1 MLLGQELKFKNKLCN
16 LKLGTF
22 FSALPGLGA
31 SALSGRVGAFLE
43 TQMGLDRQAT
53 EPHPALRLR
62 KARNCPSWGNF
73 LSLLQ
78 QLTAM
83 PRHFAK

>member
-1 MLLGQELKFKNKLCN
+1 MPKKRDSLSPQHVLKR
-16 LKLGTF
+16 
-22 FSALPGLGA
+22 
-31 SALSGRVGAFLE
+31 RVEDFLE
-43 TQMGLDRQAT
+43 TQMGVDRQAT
-53 EPHPALRLR
+53 EPHPALCLR